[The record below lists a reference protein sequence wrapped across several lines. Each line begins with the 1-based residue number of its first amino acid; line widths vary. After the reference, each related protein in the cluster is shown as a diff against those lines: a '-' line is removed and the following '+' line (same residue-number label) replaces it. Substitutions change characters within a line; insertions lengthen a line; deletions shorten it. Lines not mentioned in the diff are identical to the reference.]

1 MMRIVLIYIL
11 TLISVPL
18 CTSATSAHEHGDDT
32 RAALERVLSG
42 PLAGESEAVKNGLRL
57 KYRVMHARPGDIIT
71 LDPGVYT
78 LKVPSTYNVD
88 RFFHY
93 EGDVIDLKVNQ
104 DLTLRGGDPDP
115 SKTIIDWAGSP
126 YAEKLAKGL
135 IVSREAKHQKSFPA
149 NITLAVENLTFRNAV
164 GYSNN
169 GAALRPQGTKLLVRN
184 CRFINNQNGILY
196 TSVVEQVPLSPHY
209 HAGELIV
216 ENSVFDRNGES
227 IGELAHA
234 IYFSRGDRLSVRNSR
249 FVNTKN
255 NGHHIKSLAR
265 ETLVTGS
272 FFSNVDEEITYIID
286 TPNGG
291 DVTVQDNIIE
301 YYPATDGA
309 DNRNMFTYASM
320 QTQNNKTPGPLG
332 AFHFRENTVTIYH
345 PRASSIVTDDQSQ
358 KAITACGNELRAGD
372 GVKISRLLRQFAQ
385 GQACRDAAL
394 SEQQT
399 Y

>member
-1 MMRIVLIYIL
+1 MRTIFIFIL
-11 TLISVPL
+11 TLMSVPL
-18 CTSATSAHEHGDDT
+18 CTSAASAHEHGDDT

-57 KYRVMHARPGDIIT
+57 KYRVMHARSGDIIT

-149 NITLAVENLTFRNAV
+149 NITLTVENLTFRNAV

-184 CRFINNQNGILY
+184 CQFINNQNGILY

-216 ENSVFDRNGES
+216 ENSLFERNGES

-272 FFSNVDEEITYIID
+272 SFSNADEEITYIVD

-291 DVTVQDNIIE
+291 DVTISENQIE
-301 YYPATDGA
+301 YYPATDGE
-309 DNRNMFTYASM
+309 DNRNMFTFASM
-320 QTQNNKTPGPLG
+320 QAQNGKQPAPVDQFRL
-332 AFHFRENTVTIYH
+332 RENRVTIYH
-345 PRASSIVTDDQSQ
+345 PNASTIVTAAQSE
-358 KAITACGNELRAGD
+358 KAVSACGNELRAGA
-372 GVKISRLLRQFAQ
+372 GIKIGRPLRVFINER
-385 GQACRDAAL
+385 ACLPSATRYR
-394 SEQQT
+394 E
-399 Y
+399 